1 MPFAIIA
8 QSARKVKMRKL
19 HIKRNLG
26 SHLIEPANPSTL
38 TFVGAR
44 YSRPSTKTPMLETL
58 AEIVCL
64 IASGIVG
71 WIIYVVF

>member
-8 QSARKVKMRKL
+8 HRHVKVKMRKL
-19 HIKRNLG
+19 HIKRIPG
-26 SHLIEPANPSTL
+26 SLLEPANPSTP

-44 YSRPSTKTPMLETL
+44 YSRLSTKTPMLETL
-58 AEIVCL
+58 AEIACL

-71 WIIYVVF
+71 WIAYVAF